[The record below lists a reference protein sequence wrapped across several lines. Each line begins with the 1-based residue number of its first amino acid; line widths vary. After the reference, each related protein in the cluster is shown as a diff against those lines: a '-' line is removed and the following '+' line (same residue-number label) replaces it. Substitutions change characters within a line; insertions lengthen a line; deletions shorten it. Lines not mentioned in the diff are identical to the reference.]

1 MDREMKRDR
10 HEARQ
15 KREMDKPRDLEE
27 LNNDGSVE
35 TFVVFPGYLGRLVV
49 RQSVVLLVRN
59 LRPHLNL

>member
-1 MDREMKRDR
+1 MKP
-10 HEARQ
+10 AR
-15 KREMDKPRDLEE
+15 REMDKPTDLEE

-49 RQSVVLLVRN
+49 WQSVVLLVRN